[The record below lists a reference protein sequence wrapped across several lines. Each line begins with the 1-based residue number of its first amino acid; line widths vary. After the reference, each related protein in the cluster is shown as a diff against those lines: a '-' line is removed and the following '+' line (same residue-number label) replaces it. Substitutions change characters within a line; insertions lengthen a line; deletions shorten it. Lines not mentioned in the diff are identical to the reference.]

1 MRIDISIVIPLYD
14 EEQNLSQLHQELT
27 QVLSGYGRTYELI
40 FIDDGS
46 LDGSFEILANI
57 QLTDPHVRLIRFR
70 RNFGQTAAFAAGAA
84 HARGEIVVTSD
95 ADLQNDP
102 RDIPA
107 MVDRLEEG
115 FDIVCG
121 WRRDRKDSWLTRYV
135 PSVLASWLISCLS
148 GVRLHDYGCSLK
160 VFRAEVVKSLPLYGE
175 MHRFIP
181 AIATE
186 MGVCVTEMIVNHRL
200 RRTGQSKYGLSRTLR
215 VILDLITVKFLLKYS
230 SRPFQL
236 FGLFGLVVG
245 GAGTAVIGWLLL
257 MNLLEQ
263 QSIINRPI
271 FFFGLLLLFTGVQ
284 LVTVGLLAELQTR
297 RYFES
302 QGKPA
307 YFIREIRESDST
319 SDSLAANQ

>member
-1 MRIDISIVIPLYD
+1 
-14 EEQNLSQLHQELT
+14 
-27 QVLSGYGRTYELI
+27 
-40 FIDDGS
+40 
-46 LDGSFEILANI
+46 
-57 QLTDPHVRLIRFR
+57 
-70 RNFGQTAAFAAGAA
+70 
-84 HARGEIVVTSD
+84 
-95 ADLQNDP
+95 
-102 RDIPA
+102 

-121 WRRDRKDSWLTRYV
+121 WRRDRKDSWLARYV

-186 MGVCVTEMIVNHRL
+186 MGVSVTEMIVNHRL